1 MRPPAEMACWEPS
14 PATQRTLGTTL
25 AAAAALVAVALFGL
39 AALIAST
46 QVLP

>member
-14 PATQRTLGTTL
+14 PATQRELGVTL
-25 AAAAALVAVALFGL
+25 AIAAALVAVGLFAV
-39 AALIAST
+39 AAAIAKA